1 MPNFHRA
8 PPRVVLGGAIAV
20 ATLIAPAAAAFAG
33 PIGYPAP
40 RAVAQT
46 ECSGGESVDAYSL
59 ACVPDVA
66 PGIGAPSEMQ
76 LTDTN
81 PGIASPSH
89 GGR

>member
-1 MPNFHRA
+1 MPTFHRA
-8 PPRVVLGGAIAV
+8 PSRVVLAGAVAI
-20 ATLIAPAAAAFAG
+20 ATLIGPAAAAFAG
-33 PIGYPAP
+33 PTGYPSP
-40 RAVAQT
+40 RVVAQS
-46 ECSGGESVDAYSL
+46 ECSGGESMDAYSL

-66 PGIGAPSEMQ
+66 PGVGAPSEMQ